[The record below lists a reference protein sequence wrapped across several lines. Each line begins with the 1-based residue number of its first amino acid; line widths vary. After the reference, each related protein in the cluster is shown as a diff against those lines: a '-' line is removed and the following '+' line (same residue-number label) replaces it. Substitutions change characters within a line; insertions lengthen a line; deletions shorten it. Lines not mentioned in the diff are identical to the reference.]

1 MRRGEIRWYT
11 FAAPDKRRPSLP
23 PLANVLRNAGGWGE
37 ILAGADIEAQRNVLA
52 DLVER
57 VIPERVGY
65 GKYEARIEW
74 TPLGKALRQLREVLP
89 DDRATAVAAG

>member
-1 MRRGEIRWYT
+1 
-11 FAAPDKRRPSLP
+11 LP
-23 PLANVLRNAGGWGE
+23 PLNDILAAAGGWSA
-37 ILAGADIEAQRNVLA
+37 ILAGTDIEAQRNILA

-57 VIPERVGY
+57 VVPERVGY

-74 TPLGKALRQLREVLP
+74 TPLGRALRQLCDALP